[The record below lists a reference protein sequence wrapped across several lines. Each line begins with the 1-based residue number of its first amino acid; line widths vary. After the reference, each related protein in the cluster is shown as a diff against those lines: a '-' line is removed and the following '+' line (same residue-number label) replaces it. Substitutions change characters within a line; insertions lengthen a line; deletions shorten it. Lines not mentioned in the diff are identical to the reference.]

1 MVKFNIPEDG
11 QIISYEN
18 GKLISPDNPIIPYII
33 GDGIGIDVTP
43 VMKQVL
49 DYAVKKAYGDRKEIK
64 WLEIY
69 AGKQSMD
76 LLNKTL

>member
-11 QIISYEN
+11 QIISYKDGELVVPN
-18 GKLISPDNPIIPYII
+18 TPIIPYII

-49 DYAVKKAYGDRKEIK
+49 DYAVKKAYF
-64 WLEIY
+64 
-69 AGKQSMD
+69 
-76 LLNKTL
+76 